1 MTCPPL
7 RASVLSSARSDNA
20 YPIGMRLMGGD
31 VSETPLPPRARNTAG
46 APQMLLYFR
55 LPTRSL
61 GAPVGSD
68 SHPGKPRDGFSRT
81 RYEHW
86 SLMSIRHLCHRH
98 LCFSPRLRKASS
110 FYHGDRD
117 NLDKAVL
124 ILSGP
129 VRASVVISEPCFWV
143 QEGHLWTCQSFELP

>member
-20 YPIGMRLMGGD
+20 YPIGMRHL
-31 VSETPLPPRARNTAG
+31 PLPPRARNTAG

-129 VRASVVISEPCFWV
+129 VRASMVISEPCFRV